1 MGLWRNLIVREG
13 SVLVIATGSSTL
25 TLGFFMASVFP
36 STSGVS
42 AGIAFFFGLL
52 GCGLLITGIVKIE
65 VGEKASAAISAP
77 ILNKVLSREPRGFST
92 FLVLTGLGVITCLA
106 SSWLVTYEI
115 VTPGGGGVYWGFPF
129 AWKSIQSWLGTY
141 EGFQYDWFWFIADSL
156 IYTAGGYFVLYFFWG
171 NSSTSRKNAMN
182 RFLESRKSLAL
193 LSITVIALFIGNW
206 VYDYL
211 YLWHLWR

>member
-25 TLGFFMASVFP
+25 ILGFFTASLIP
-36 STSGVS
+36 SPSGVS
-42 AGIAFFFGLL
+42 AGIAFFLGLL
-52 GCGLLITGIVKIE
+52 GCGLLMTGIVKIGI
-65 VGEKASAAISAP
+65 GERGSSAISAH
-77 ILNKVLSREPRGFST
+77 IMNNVLSKEPRGLST
-92 FLVLTGLGVITCLA
+92 FLVLAGLGVIACLA
-106 SSWLVTYEI
+106 SSWLITYEI

-141 EGFQYDWFWFIADSL
+141 EGFQYEWFWFIADSL
-156 IYTAGGYFVLYFFWG
+156 IYTAGGYFVLYFFWA
-171 NSSTSRKNAMN
+171 NSNTRRREAIS
-182 RFLESRKSLAL
+182 RFLESRRSIAL

-206 VYDYL
+206 IYDYL